1 MTDSIYTLEKNVFPY
16 DDLSLANPHG
26 LQGGAYF
33 SKLKLLGKTI
43 SFQTPKSKTKNG
55 IIKTDKKIYCD
66 LLFDKEN
73 EEVIEFI
80 SELEDKIKNLIYEKK
95 DKWFHTDMDMDTI
108 DYHWQNVLRPYKGSY
123 VLLRCFIKKPK
134 NTLNSTPSIQI
145 YNEDEQ
151 LLELDKVTKDNSIVS
166 LLDLTGL
173 KFTSQSFSLEFNVT
187 QIMILNDEI
196 KRNKCLIKK
205 NTSQQSKH
213 LEKNSENPDHLTNSE
228 NSENSE
234 TFSNSIS
241 PENVKEP
248 VENDNI
254 KLTNDVQNDNSI
266 TEEIKVDISKDSKPL
281 DVAEEKDTQNVINE
295 STIKVENNNVK
306 LSVSD
311 NLEKNVEET
320 DKNDN
325 EVDGLEELNE
335 INLEIPTELE
345 PVHLKNPNE
354 VYLEI
359 YREVKKRA
367 KEAKKKAIEAYLEAK
382 RIKSLYLLDE
392 IESSDDEGELLA
404 ITDDV

>member
-1 MTDSIYTLEKNVFPY
+1 MTNSIYTLKKSVFPY

-66 LLFDKEN
+66 LLFDKDDDD
-73 EEVIEFI
+73 VIEFLT
-80 SELEDKIKNLIYEKK
+80 ELEDKIKNLIYEKK

-108 DYHWQNVLRPYKGSY
+108 DYHWQNVLRPYKGSH

-134 NTLNSTPSIQI
+134 NTLNSAKTIQI
-145 YNEDEQ
+145 YNEEEQ
-151 LLELDKVTKDNSIVS
+151 LLDLDKVTKDKTIVS

-173 KFTSQSFSLEFNVT
+173 KFTSQSFSLEFNLT
-187 QIMILNDEI
+187 QVMILNDEI

-205 NTSQQSKH
+205 DTTQETKTLEKLNENTKNLEETEKTATFSEKQNIETEEIVSQNENLKLVSDISDIISSEEVNNNVQNNLEKEKEDKSKEPENNTEIEETVDTKEDNNLVVTDD
-213 LEKNSENPDHLTNSE
+213 LEKNTEVKLDENP
-228 NSENSE
+228 
-234 TFSNSIS
+234 
-241 PENVKEP
+241 
-248 VENDNI
+248 
-254 KLTNDVQNDNSI
+254 
-266 TEEIKVDISKDSKPL
+266 
-281 DVAEEKDTQNVINE
+281 NE
-295 STIKVENNNVK
+295 
-306 LSVSD
+306 
-311 NLEKNVEET
+311 
-320 DKNDN
+320 
-325 EVDGLEELNE
+325 LEELNE
-335 INLEIPTELE
+335 INLEIPSELDS
-345 PVHLKNPNE
+345 VHLKKPNE

-359 YREVKKRA
+359 YKEVKKRA

>member
-1 MTDSIYTLEKNVFPY
+1 MTDSIYTLKKSVFPY

-66 LLFDKEN
+66 LLFDKDDDD
-73 EEVIEFI
+73 VIEFLT
-80 SELEDKIKNLIYEKK
+80 ELEDKIKNLIYEKK

-108 DYHWQNVLRPYKGSY
+108 DYHWQNVLRPYKGSH

-134 NTLNSTPSIQI
+134 NTLNSAKTIQI
-145 YNEDEQ
+145 YNEEEQ
-151 LLELDKVTKDNSIVS
+151 LLDLDKVTKDKTIVS

-173 KFTSQSFSLEFNVT
+173 KFTSQSFSLEFNLT
-187 QIMILNDEI
+187 QVMILNDEI

-205 NTSQQSKH
+205 DTTQETKTLEKLNENTKNLEETEKTATFSEKQNIETEEIVSQNENLKLVSDISDIISSEEVNNNVQNNLEKEKEDKSKEPENNTEIEETVDTKEDNNLVVTDD
-213 LEKNSENPDHLTNSE
+213 LEKNTEVKLDENP
-228 NSENSE
+228 
-234 TFSNSIS
+234 
-241 PENVKEP
+241 
-248 VENDNI
+248 
-254 KLTNDVQNDNSI
+254 
-266 TEEIKVDISKDSKPL
+266 
-281 DVAEEKDTQNVINE
+281 NE
-295 STIKVENNNVK
+295 
-306 LSVSD
+306 
-311 NLEKNVEET
+311 
-320 DKNDN
+320 
-325 EVDGLEELNE
+325 LEELNE
-335 INLEIPTELE
+335 INLEIPSELDS
-345 PVHLKNPNE
+345 VHLKKPNE

-359 YREVKKRA
+359 YKEVKKRA

>member
-1 MTDSIYTLEKNVFPY
+1 MNSSIYTLKKSVFPY

-66 LLFDKEN
+66 LLFDKDDDD
-73 EEVIEFI
+73 VIEFLT
-80 SELEDKIKNLIYEKK
+80 ELEDKIKNLIYEKK

-108 DYHWQNVLRPYKGSY
+108 DYHWQNVLRPYKGSH

-134 NTLNSTPSIQI
+134 NTLNSAKTIQI
-145 YNEDEQ
+145 YNEEEQ
-151 LLELDKVTKDNSIVS
+151 LLDLDKVTKDKTIVS

-173 KFTSQSFSLEFNVT
+173 KFTSQSFSLEFNLT
-187 QIMILNDEI
+187 QVMILNDEI

-205 NTSQQSKH
+205 DTTQETKTLEKLNENTKNLEETEKTATFSEKQNIETEEIVSQNENLKLVSDISDIISSEEVNNNVQNNLEKEKEDKSKEPENNTEIEETVDTKEDNNLVVTDD
-213 LEKNSENPDHLTNSE
+213 LEKNTEVKLDENP
-228 NSENSE
+228 
-234 TFSNSIS
+234 
-241 PENVKEP
+241 
-248 VENDNI
+248 
-254 KLTNDVQNDNSI
+254 
-266 TEEIKVDISKDSKPL
+266 
-281 DVAEEKDTQNVINE
+281 NE
-295 STIKVENNNVK
+295 
-306 LSVSD
+306 
-311 NLEKNVEET
+311 
-320 DKNDN
+320 
-325 EVDGLEELNE
+325 LEELNE
-335 INLEIPTELE
+335 INLEIPSELDS
-345 PVHLKNPNE
+345 VHLKKPNE

-359 YREVKKRA
+359 YKEVKKRA

>member
-1 MTDSIYTLEKNVFPY
+1 MTDSIYTLKKSVFPY
-16 DDLSLANPHG
+16 DELSLANPHG

-33 SKLKLLGKTI
+33 SKIKLLGKTI
-43 SFQTPKSKTKNG
+43 SLQTPKSKTKNG

-66 LLFDKEN
+66 LLFDKEDDD
-73 EEVIEFI
+73 VIEFI
-80 SELEDKIKNLIYEKK
+80 TELEDKIKNLIYEKK

-134 NTLNSTPSIQI
+134 NTLNSTPTIQI

-151 LLELDKVTKDNSIVS
+151 LLDLDKVTKDKSIVS

-173 KFTSQSFSLEFNVT
+173 KFTSQSFSLEFNLT
-187 QIMILNDEI
+187 QVMILNDEI

-205 NTSQQSKH
+205 DTVEEAKT
-213 LEKNSENPDHLTNSE
+213 LDKIEKTTIITDPVVIEN
-228 NSENSE
+228 
-234 TFSNSIS
+234 
-241 PENVKEP
+241 K
-248 VENDNI
+248 
-254 KLTNDVQNDNSI
+254 
-266 TEEIKVDISKDSKPL
+266 TEI
-281 DVAEEKDTQNVINE
+281 AKDTDNE
-295 STIKVENNNVK
+295 PETAEFTIKTEKVIDNVDNEETPEIDQLQK
-306 LSVSD
+306 DDSESKKINLVVHD
-311 NLEKNVEET
+311 NLEKNEEPPMEIEE
-320 DKNDN
+320 NLN
-325 EVDGLEELNE
+325 ELDELNE
-335 INLEIPTELE
+335 INLEIPSELE
-345 PVHLKNPNE
+345 SVHLKKPNE

-359 YREVKKRA
+359 YKEVKKRA

>member
-1 MTDSIYTLEKNVFPY
+1 
-16 DDLSLANPHG
+16 
-26 LQGGAYF
+26 
-33 SKLKLLGKTI
+33 
-43 SFQTPKSKTKNG
+43 
-55 IIKTDKKIYCD
+55 
-66 LLFDKEN
+66 
-73 EEVIEFI
+73 
-80 SELEDKIKNLIYEKK
+80 
-95 DKWFHTDMDMDTI
+95 
-108 DYHWQNVLRPYKGSY
+108 
-123 VLLRCFIKKPK
+123 
-134 NTLNSTPSIQI
+134 
-145 YNEDEQ
+145 
-151 LLELDKVTKDNSIVS
+151 
-166 LLDLTGL
+166 
-173 KFTSQSFSLEFNVT
+173 
-187 QIMILNDEI
+187 MILNDEI

-213 LEKNSENPDHLTNSE
+213 LEKNSENPDHLT

>member
-1 MTDSIYTLEKNVFPY
+1 MTDSIYTLKKSVFPY
-16 DDLSLANPHG
+16 DELSLANPHG

-33 SKLKLLGKTI
+33 SKLRLLGKTI

-66 LLFDKEN
+66 LLFDKEDDD
-73 EEVIEFI
+73 VIEFI
-80 SELEDKIKNLIYEKK
+80 TELEDKIKNLIYEKK

-134 NTLNSTPSIQI
+134 NTLNSTPTIQI

-151 LLELDKVTKDNSIVS
+151 LLDLDKVTKDKSIVS

-173 KFTSQSFSLEFNVT
+173 KFTSQSFSLEFNLT
-187 QIMILNDEI
+187 QVMILNDEI

-205 NTSQQSKH
+205 NTVEEPKTLDKIEKPTNLTQDVVIENKTEIAKDIEPET
-213 LEKNSENPDHLTNSE
+213 LE
-228 NSENSE
+228 
-234 TFSNSIS
+234 I
-241 PENVKEP
+241 
-248 VENDNI
+248 NI
-254 KLTNDVQNDNSI
+254 KTEKVIDNDDNVDNEEI
-266 TEEIKVDISKDSKPL
+266 PETDQLQKEEIKNENITNEHSESNK
-281 DVAEEKDTQNVINE
+281 INL
-295 STIKVENNNVK
+295 VVQ
-306 LSVSD
+306 D
-311 NLEKNVEET
+311 NLEKNEEPPMEIEE
-320 DKNDN
+320 NLN
-325 EVDGLEELNE
+325 ELDELNE
-335 INLEIPTELE
+335 INLEIPSELE
-345 PVHLKNPNE
+345 SVHLKKPNE

-359 YREVKKRA
+359 YKEVKKRA